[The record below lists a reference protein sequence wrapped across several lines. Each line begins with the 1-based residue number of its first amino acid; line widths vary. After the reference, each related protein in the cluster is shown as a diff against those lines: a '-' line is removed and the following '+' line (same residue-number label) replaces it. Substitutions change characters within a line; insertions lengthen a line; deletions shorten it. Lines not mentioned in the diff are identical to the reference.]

1 MTTTESLKTGTDEII
16 GIFSIQKA
24 MKIGTGATSKRVQ
37 QTFYYFAYSEDGD
50 RVSLQPMGDNYV
62 PVGNK
67 RIIDREELLTGYL
80 PEPAIW
86 QEKALPRMREIQK
99 SVARGDKF
107 RKRGE
112 TFTAEMEY
120 GNAIELDEHNVRA
133 NFGIGLVFIARGEKK
148 KAQEVFERVVGI
160 DAAFEEQ
167 HKHLFN
173 EFGISLR
180 KSGMHSCAV
189 DYYKRS
195 LEISNDDENLHL
207 NLARA
212 YYENGDLAQAA
223 VHVDACLELNPD
235 HEEGNAFL
243 KHLKKKGVV

>member
-1 MTTTESLKTGTDEII
+1 MTESLKAGTDEII

-24 MKIGTGATSKRVQ
+24 MKIGTGTTAKRVQ
-37 QTFYYFAYSEDGD
+37 QTFYYFVYAEDDD
-50 RVSLQPMGDNYV
+50 RVSLQPMSDNYV

-67 RIIDREELLTGYL
+67 RTIDREELLSDYL

-86 QEKALPRMREIQK
+86 QEKALPRMREVQK

-120 GNAIELDEHNVRA
+120 GNAIKLDERNVRA
-133 NFGIGLVFIARGEKK
+133 NFGIGLVFIARGEKE
-148 KAQEVFERVVGI
+148 KAREVFERVVGI

-180 KSGMHSCAV
+180 KSGMYDYAI
-189 DYYKRS
+189 DYYTRS
-195 LEISNDDENLHL
+195 LEISKDDENLHL

-212 YYENGDLAQAA
+212 FYENGDLAQAA
-223 VHVDACLELNPD
+223 VHVKACLKLNSD
-235 HEEGNAFL
+235 HEEGNTFL